1 MEKKKILIIDDEPD
15 FIQSIKGVLDAR
27 GYQTDSALNGEE
39 GLKKAKEFKPDLI
52 LLDVMMTKKTEGF
65 DVSRKIP
72 KDEELKSIPVIL
84 VTGIREKLN
93 LPFGFEPDKSW
104 LPVKAI
110 LEKTVKPDQLLSEIE
125 KYI

>member
-1 MEKKKILIIDDEPD
+1 MEKNKILIIDDESD
-15 FIQSIKGVLDAR
+15 FIDSIKGILEAR
-27 GYQTDSALNGEE
+27 GYKTESANDGDE
-39 GLKKAKEFKPDLI
+39 GLKKAKVFKPDLI
-52 LLDVMMTKKTEGF
+52 LLDVMMTRKTEGF

-72 KDEELKSIPVIL
+72 KDEALKSIPVIL

-93 LPFGFEPDKSW
+93 LPFGFEPDKTW

-110 LEKTVKPDQLLSEIE
+110 LEKTVKPDQLLAEIE

>member
-1 MEKKKILIIDDEPD
+1 MEKNKILIIDDESD
-15 FIQSIKGVLDAR
+15 FIDSIKGILEAR
-27 GYQTDSALNGEE
+27 GYKTESANDGDE
-39 GLKKAKEFKPDLI
+39 GLKKAKVFNPDLI
-52 LLDVMMTKKTEGF
+52 LLDVMMTRKTEGF

-72 KDEELKSIPVIL
+72 KDEALKSIPVIL

-93 LPFGFEPDKSW
+93 LPFGFEPDKTW

-110 LEKTVKPDQLLSEIE
+110 LEKTVKPDQLLAEIE